1 MITNFDLNAKCY
13 MDFYANNTRILVF
26 DPGKRFGIYT
36 VKDGKKLIMVLKSYL
51 RKEAGQNN

>member
-13 MDFYANNTRILVF
+13 MDFYANNTWILVF

-36 VKDGKKLIMVLKSYL
+36 VKDGKKLIMVLKITLECRQSL
-51 RKEAGQNN
+51 